1 VNKDKIHKYLHL
13 CTAFLFAESET
24 SSPFTAKPFTLHFHL
39 WRSTA
44 WLLRLKMQ
52 PRFFWVLM
60 SADLTELCKV
70 SYEPQTEVDAAPH
83 MRGSVGVTLR
93 FQQGLQTSSYTS
105 RRRLK

>member
-1 VNKDKIHKYLHL
+1 
-13 CTAFLFAESET
+13 
-24 SSPFTAKPFTLHFHL
+24 
-39 WRSTA
+39 
-44 WLLRLKMQ
+44 
-52 PRFFWVLM
+52 M

-70 SYEPQTEVDAAPH
+70 SYERQTEVDAAPH